1 LALSKEKYSVKK
13 QCFYI
18 TGTDT
23 DAGKTWVTTECLKA
37 LSQLK
42 INAVGMK
49 PVASGCQITSEGL
62 RNDDALK
69 LIAASFIA
77 MPYELIN
84 PIALREPTAPEIAA
98 KHDAVEILLDPLVAA
113 YLKIKNEADII
124 LVEGV
129 GGWLAPLSDAIDQ
142 ADLVR
147 ALHCPVILV
156 VGLKLGC
163 INHARLTERA
173 LKADGIYC
181 AGWIVASTDPH
192 LLFAEEYFEA
202 LQRCITLP
210 FLGRVFA
217 EKPAQLDGF
226 LALVGAGSPAMD
238 ARA

>member
-1 LALSKEKYSVKK
+1 MKK
-13 QCFYI
+13 TFYI

-23 DAGKTWVTTECLKA
+23 DAGKTWVSSECLKA
-37 LSQLK
+37 LCHLG

-49 PVASGCQITSEGL
+49 PVASGCELTSEGL

-69 LIAASFIA
+69 LIAASSTA
-77 MPYELIN
+77 LPYELIN

-98 KHDAVEILLDPLVAA
+98 KHDRVVIRLEPVLSA
-113 YLKIKNEADII
+113 YQQIKIHADII

-129 GGWLAPLSDAIDQ
+129 GGWLAPLSPTLDQ
-142 ADLVR
+142 AELVR
-147 ALHCPVILV
+147 ALNCPVILV

-173 LKADGIYC
+173 LKQDGVEC
-181 AGWIVASTDPH
+181 VGWVAANTDPD

-202 LQRCITLP
+202 LRRCMLTP

-217 EKPAQLDGF
+217 DKPAQLDGF
-226 LALVGAGSPAMD
+226 LHL
-238 ARA
+238 